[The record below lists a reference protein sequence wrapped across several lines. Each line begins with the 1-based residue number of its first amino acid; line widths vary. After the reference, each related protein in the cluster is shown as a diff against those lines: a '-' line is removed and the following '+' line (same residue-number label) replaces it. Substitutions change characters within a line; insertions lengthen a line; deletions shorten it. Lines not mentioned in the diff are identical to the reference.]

1 MRRLLTVLA
10 VLQLTACATTHT
22 NDPRNPPG
30 PAPRPVPPDA
40 AESRRLGAEADRLLE
55 DGRYEDALFLYRKA
69 WNDGFRHPD
78 GLYYAGVIAA
88 RSGSIDESL
97 IWLGRAADA
106 GFSALQTMNLEP
118 SLDAVRQHEGWARI
132 AEKVTA
138 NANKDK
144 NATQDTATAP
154 AY

>member
-10 VLQLTACATTHT
+10 VLHLTACATTHT
-22 NDPRNPPG
+22 NDPSNPSG
-30 PAPRPVPPDA
+30 PVPRPVPPDA
-40 AESRRLGAEADRLLE
+40 SESRRLGTEADKLLE

-88 RSGSIDESL
+88 RSGSQEEAI

-106 GFSALQTMNLEP
+106 GFAATESLTSEP
-118 SLDAVRQHEGWARI
+118 SLEPVRQHTDWARI
-132 AEKVTA
+132 AEKVAA
-138 NANKDK
+138 NARKD
-144 NATQDTATAP
+144 AP
-154 AY
+154 AATSTQN